1 MGFFGIG
8 VILMLLTI
16 VLATVGSDLI
26 YEFLNGWKRT
36 VMTGIVALLIA
47 IFALMQSAA
56 FIAHGEREAAKE
68 CLNGDCPY
76 EREIRYKDTDTGKT
90 AVDTVYH
97 LK

>member
-8 VILMLLTI
+8 VILMVLTI
-16 VLATVGSDLI
+16 VLAMVGSDITYDL
-26 YEFLNGWKRT
+26 FSGWKRT
-36 VMTGIVALLIA
+36 VMTGIAALLMGC
-47 IFALMQSAA
+47 FASLQFAA
-56 FIAHGEREAAKE
+56 FMAYGSKEAAKE